1 MECSTTSH
9 IIILVLI
16 GNSSTKSDF
25 LNRVMGIVKIYIL
38 SLTFDDHYRAIR
50 CAKSMARFCL
60 LCLQNLLQMTT
71 PVLRARITRRR
82 LVAGIRRLIIKWF
95 LVLRVSKE
103 TVGVFNLDYYCVIM
117 MLTLPNSKE

>member
-16 GNSSTKSDF
+16 GKSSTKSDF

-38 SLTFDDHYRAIR
+38 SLTSDDHYRAIR
-50 CAKSMARFCL
+50 CATSMARFCL

-103 TVGVFNLDYYCVIM
+103 TVGVFNLDYYCGIRYNDVNF
-117 MLTLPNSKE
+117 T